1 MTNEEIR
8 KKYKD
13 RKLTKAEK
21 EENLI
26 HFCTFYRRNINAY
39 AEHYLGIKLR
49 PFQHIMLYLMNISQV
64 FFCICSR
71 GSGKTFLLCLFGFCK
86 ANLYPYSEIH
96 LTSSTIAQA
105 TKMIKDKGEGELCKK
120 LSPILKYYYD
130 QGQIVF
136 HYGDEVYVEFLYN
149 GSKFFIDPATDAARG
164 GRATLLIYEECRLL
178 KKAIVDG
185 VFSKMSHPRQAV
197 FLTLPEYQHE
207 DGSPLERWIENC
219 QECYIT
225 SARFKSEWF
234 WTTFKNVVT
243 ECYTNKDAEYNFFAL
258 DIYVLIKFGL
268 KTVGDYF
275 KSIKLSSPLEFDMED
290 QNSMLDVA
298 EDAFFSLEDFKKNQI
313 SRKAYKFPTVEQFN
327 THVDLKN
334 RPKLDD
340 EIRLLWIDFA
350 FANTTSKEEND
361 YSIIGCTSLI
371 PRDDKWV
378 RLCDYITSHPASD
391 SDGIN
396 LKIREMFWDYK
407 ADYIVFDCRNGGEVI
422 YTDLT
427 KPRKHPFRN
436 ENEWNE
442 HGFTIST
449 DNKYQTSTQAK
460 LDDLKARTIDPQAIP
475 CMIPMIGTP
484 ELNSNMW
491 IDTQKQLREENIELL
506 IEDTTFDQEF
516 AETDEYWKM
525 SSEQKMEVMKPYTMT
540 ESLIGEAISLSQ
552 EWRNGQVKLVE
563 PRSGTKDIIVSF
575 AYGCYISSLIINDK
589 EKDDSSTDW
598 TVDDWAFL
606 AG

>member
-13 RKLTKAEK
+13 RKPTKAEK
-21 EENLI
+21 EENLV
-26 HFCTFYRRNINAY
+26 HFCTFYRRNMNAY

-49 PFQHIMLYLMNISQV
+49 PFQHIMLYLMSVSQV

-71 GSGKTFLLCLFGFCK
+71 GAGKTWLLCLFAFCK
-86 ANLYPYSEIH
+86 AMLYPYSEIH

-105 TKMIKDKGEGELCKK
+105 TKMIKDKGENELCKK
-120 LSPILKYYYD
+120 LSPVLKYYYE
-130 QGQIVF
+130 QGLIEF
-136 HYGDEVYVEFLYN
+136 HYGDEVYVDFKFN
-149 GSKFFIDPATDAARG
+149 NSKFFIDPATDAARG

-178 KKAIVDG
+178 KKNIVDG
-185 VFSKMSHPRQAV
+185 VFSKMAHPRQAMY
-197 FLTLPEYQHE
+197 LTLPEYQNRE
-207 DGSPLERWIENC
+207 GKPLPRWIEQC

-243 ECYTNKDAEYNFFAL
+243 ECYTNKEAEYNFFAL
-258 DIYVLIKFGL
+258 DIHLLIEFGL
-268 KTVGDYF
+268 KTVGDYL
-275 KSIKLSSPLEFDMED
+275 KSKKLSSPLEFEIED
-290 QNSMLDVA
+290 LNEMKDVA
-298 EDAFFSLEDFKKNQI
+298 EDAFFSLEDFKKNQLVK
-313 SRKAYKFPTVEQFN
+313 KAYKFPTIEEFN
-327 THVDLKN
+327 THVDLHN
-334 RPKLDD
+334 RPKRDN

-350 FANTTSKEEND
+350 FANTTSSEEND

-371 PRDDKWV
+371 PKDDKWI
-378 RLCDYITSHPASD
+378 RLTDYITSHPASD

-427 KPRKHPFRN
+427 KPRIHPNRSAD
-436 ENEWNE
+436 EWNE

-449 DNKYQTSTQAK
+449 DNKYQTCTQGK
-460 LDDLKARTIDPQAIP
+460 LDDLKSRTIDPQAIP
-475 CMIPMIGTP
+475 CMIPIVGTS

-491 IDTQKQLREENIELL
+491 IDVQKQLRDESIELL
-506 IEDTTFDQEF
+506 VEDTQFEQDF
-516 AETDEYWKM
+516 AETNEYWKM
-525 SSEQKMEVMKPYTMT
+525 NSEQRMEVMKPYTMT

-552 EWRNGQVKLVE
+552 EWRNGQVKLTE

-575 AYGCYISSLIINDK
+575 SYGSYVSSLIINDK
-589 EKDDSSTDW
+589 EKNQDDDW
-598 TVDDWAFL
+598 TDDDWAWL

>member
-8 KKYKD
+8 EKYKD

-26 HFCTFYRRNINAY
+26 HACTFYRKNMNAY

-49 PFQHIMLYLMNISQV
+49 PFQHIMLYLMSVSQV

-71 GSGKTFLLCLFGFCK
+71 GAGKTWLLCLFAFCK
-86 ANLYPYSEIH
+86 AMLYPYSEIH

-105 TKMIKDKGEGELCKK
+105 TKMIKDKGENELCKK
-120 LSPILKYYYD
+120 LSPVLKYYYE
-130 QGQIVF
+130 QGLIEF
-136 HYGDEVYVEFLYN
+136 HYGDEVYVDFKFN
-149 GSKFFIDPATDAARG
+149 HSKFFIDPATDAARG

-178 KKAIVDG
+178 KKNIVDG
-185 VFSKMSHPRQAV
+185 VFSKMAHPRQAMY
-197 FLTLPEYQHE
+197 LTLPEYQNKE
-207 DGSPLERWIENC
+207 GKPLPRWIEQC

-243 ECYTNKDAEYNFFAL
+243 ECYTNKEAEYNFFAL
-258 DIYVLIKFGL
+258 DIHLLIEFGL
-268 KTVGDYF
+268 KTVGDYL
-275 KSIKLSSPLEFDMED
+275 KSKKLSSPLEFEIED
-290 QNSMLDVA
+290 LNEMKDVA
-298 EDAFFSLEDFKKNQI
+298 EDAFFSLEDFKKNQLV
-313 SRKAYKFPTVEQFN
+313 RKAYKFPTIEEFN
-327 THVDLKN
+327 THVDLHN
-334 RPKLDD
+334 RPKRDD

-350 FANTTSKEEND
+350 FANTTSSEEND

-371 PRDDKWV
+371 PKDDKWI
-378 RLCDYITSHPASD
+378 RLTDYITSHPASD

-427 KPRKHPFRN
+427 KPRIHPNRSVD
-436 ENEWNE
+436 EWNE

-449 DNKYQTSTQAK
+449 DNKYQTCTQGK
-460 LDDLKARTIDPQAIP
+460 LDDLKSRTIDPQAIP
-475 CMIPMIGTP
+475 CMIPIVGTS

-491 IDTQKQLREENIELL
+491 IDVQKQLRDESIELL
-506 IEDTTFDQEF
+506 IEDTQFEQDF
-516 AETDEYWKM
+516 AETNEYWKM
-525 SSEQKMEVMKPYTMT
+525 NSEQRMEVMKPYTMT

-552 EWRNGQVKLVE
+552 EWRNGQVKLTE

-575 AYGCYISSLIINDK
+575 SYGSYISSLIINDK
-589 EKDDSSTDW
+589 EKNQDDDW
-598 TVDDWAFL
+598 TDEDWAWL